1 MLRESDIPANLRAGP
16 VWLRLDKIGPGD
28 DSQGL
33 VPFYRFD
40 LMHENAVVGN
50 MTLKVGH
57 TTHVTQY
64 VGHIGY
70 NVHEEHR
77 GNSYSY
83 YGCFALIPLIRVHFD
98 SIIITVEVGN
108 TPSIRIIEKLKARFI
123 NEVQV
128 SENDPAYRGGAR
140 RKLRY
145 HWEIP
150 DE

>member
-1 MLRESDIPANLRAGP
+1 MLKESDIPENLRAGP
-16 VWLRLDKIGPGD
+16 IWLRFDKIVPGD

-40 LMHENAVVGN
+40 LMHDQEVVGS
-50 MTLKVGH
+50 MMLKVGH
-57 TTHVTQY
+57 TNHVTQY
-64 VGHIGY
+64 AGHIGY
-70 NVHEEHR
+70 NVCEEHR

-83 YGCFALIPLIRVHFD
+83 YGCLALIPLIRIHFD
-98 SIIITVEVGN
+98 SVIITVEVGN

-128 SENDPAYRGGAR
+128 AEDDPAYRGGAR

-145 HWEIP
+145 LWEIP
-150 DE
+150 D